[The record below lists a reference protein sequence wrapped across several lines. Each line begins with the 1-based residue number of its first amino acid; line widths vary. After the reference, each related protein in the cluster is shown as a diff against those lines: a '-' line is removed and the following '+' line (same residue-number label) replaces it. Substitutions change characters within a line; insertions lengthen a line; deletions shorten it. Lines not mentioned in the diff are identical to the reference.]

1 MKTGKYFQSVLI
13 MLMIAIAAG
22 CAVGKEYAGKLF
34 PEQNVKAA
42 DSSISSI
49 RFLNI
54 DTSKTESDGWVSTDI
69 ITGRD
74 TFSKTRALDNLV
86 MIFPARV
93 QKADSTANVKTT
105 DSTALA
111 KTNDMQHTT
120 LPSDSV
126 SVTKPEQVNTP
137 TVVKVYNRG
146 EVRNKK
152 TRE

>member
-22 CAVGKEYAGKLF
+22 CAVGKEYASKLF

-42 DSSISSI
+42 DSSVSAI

-54 DTSKTESDGWVSTDI
+54 DTSKTEAEGWVSTDI

-74 TFSKTRALDNLV
+74 TLSKTRALDNLATV
-86 MIFPARV
+86 FPARA
-93 QKADSTANVKTT
+93 QKTDSVATLKTT
-105 DSTALA
+105 DSMAVT
-111 KTNDMQHTT
+111 KKSEMQNTT
-120 LPSDSV
+120 LPADSA
-126 SVTKPEQVNTP
+126 SVPKTEQVSTP
-137 TVVKVYNRG
+137 TVVKVYSQG